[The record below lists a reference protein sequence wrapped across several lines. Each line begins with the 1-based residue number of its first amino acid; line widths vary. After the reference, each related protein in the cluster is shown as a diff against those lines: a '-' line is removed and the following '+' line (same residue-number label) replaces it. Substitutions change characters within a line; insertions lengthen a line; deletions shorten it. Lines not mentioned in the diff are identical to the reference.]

1 MCNNSNNDN
10 LPARVIYIA
19 ESPEQ
24 VINYKWHSESKFL
37 DKNIAVMEVSAIN
50 QLAVGN
56 KHFSLPSDLTPGE
69 VLIRHP
75 YYHCYLKA
83 TEAEDKLL
91 SDSAESIFLI
101 ARALGATKI
110 EYQDNYFSLSK
121 RTIDTENKGKYKVVE
136 VNIDV
141 QNSKEQKMLRKIK
154 KTRIIPKIDFTEE
167 TFENAKKIAEERG
180 LMASQEIS
188 SLLDAR
194 NPRLGAPIARQTVI
208 VDMLSSLDET
218 LDIAFTLNVVPV
230 FNLSS
235 KTKIATE
242 NKTMLSIVW
251 DIIFDDSDKE

>member
-1 MCNNSNNDN
+1 
-10 LPARVIYIA
+10 
-19 ESPEQ
+19 
-24 VINYKWHSESKFL
+24 
-37 DKNIAVMEVSAIN
+37 MEVSAIN

-110 EYQDNYFSLSK
+110 EYKIEHFTLNK
-121 RTIDTENKGKYKVVE
+121 RTIDTKNKGKYKIVE
-136 VNIDV
+136 ADLDV
-141 QNSKEQKMLRKIK
+141 KHTKEQEIRSKIVM
-154 KTRIIPKIDFTEE
+154 TRIIPKIDFSEE
-167 TFENAKKIAEERG
+167 TLKKAKKIAEERG
-180 LMASQEIS
+180 LMASSGIR

-194 NPRLGAPIARQTVI
+194 DPRFGAPTSRYTVI

-218 LDIAFTLNVVPV
+218 LDIAFTLNAVSV

-242 NKTMLSIVW
+242 NKTMLRIKC